1 MNKVQE
7 INFTPKAKR
16 VLDVAKQACI
26 EKKITEISDGFLFY
40 ALLKSDSMI
49 VNSAFSGIK
58 ISAQELADLVWK
70 ALPSTSKGSAKENI
84 EFNEICNKIISDSLT
99 YSKQYGQNYTGVEHI
114 FRSALAH
121 SQFIKKFFKKNG
133 IDIGYIVEKIDSG
146 CKNISNPKKKISI
159 PSTQSPD
166 SALKSQAIKNYC
178 INYNEKALKGD
189 FDLICFRE
197 KEVDQMSEILCR
209 KQKKNPIIVG
219 EAGVG
224 KSAIVG
230 LLAKNIVAGDCTEF
244 LLGKIILQLDMT
256 ALVAGTNL
264 RGQFEERLHK
274 ILNEV
279 KAQKN
284 IVLFI
289 DEIHTITGTG
299 NDEGSLDA
307 SNILKPYLAGDEI
320 SCIGATTQKEY
331 EKYFQNDSAMN
342 RRFEPL
348 FIKEPSKKDTL
359 KILKNIKNHYE
370 LFHAVSYPDKI
381 LEGVVDLCEKYITN
395 RRFPDKAIDLMDHVG
410 SKSKIKIYARP
421 VLFKDLEKKIAQ
433 ATEEQE
439 VSFIV
444 KEYEEKYNQWFS
456 SLRESRK
463 EVTKQDLYAALSD
476 KIGVFIDSNVSDSK
490 FKNIFANLQKHVF
503 GQDEALKKI
512 SNCVVRSSFGLSS
525 SNRPLGSFMFLGP
538 TGSGKTYL
546 AKTLAV
552 EAFGSESSLVRI
564 DMSEFMEQASVAKL
578 IGSPPGYV
586 GFGESNILSEQLQKF
601 PSSIFLFDEVEKAHP
616 DVINV
621 LLQIMDNG
629 QLTTSVGR
637 KLDFKNS
644 IIILTGN
651 VGFQF
656 ADNKRMG
663 FFQAAAQALTKD
675 AVKENLQKF
684 FRPEFLAR
692 LNDIVVFNPLTD
704 ESLHKIA
711 DKEISKIK
719 DSLKEKQIA
728 LSVSDDVCTFIVDQ
742 TKSSNDGA
750 RKIIFFVENELKTKI
765 VDVLASGSY
774 NDIAVSLENGAI
786 KVDGKSKKLRSAR
799 NSEQRHSPN

>member
-1 MNKVQE
+1 MNTVQE

-26 EKKITEISDGFLFY
+26 EKKIAEISDGFLFY

-58 ISAQELADLVWK
+58 ISPQELADVVWK
-70 ALPSTSKGSAKENI
+70 ALPSTVKGSAKENA
-84 EFNEICNKIISDSLT
+84 EFNQISNKIISESLT
-99 YSKQYGQNYTGVEHI
+99 YSKQYSQNYTGVEHI
-114 FRSALAH
+114 FRSALTH
-121 SQFIKKFFKKNG
+121 SPFIKKFFKKNG
-133 IDIGYIVEKIDSG
+133 IDIGYIAERIDSG
-146 CKNISNPKKKISI
+146 CKNISNPKKKV
-159 PSTQSPD
+159 STPTQGSEPN
-166 SALKSQAIKNYC
+166 LKSAAIKSYC
-178 INYNEKALKGD
+178 INYNEKAAKGD

-197 KEVDQMSEILCR
+197 KEVEQMSEILCR

-230 LLAKNIVAGDCTEF
+230 LLAKHIVAGDCTEF
-244 LLGKIILQLDMT
+244 LLGKVILQLDMT

-284 IVLFI
+284 IILFI
-289 DEIHTITGTG
+289 DEIHTITGMG

-370 LFHAVSYPDKI
+370 LFHAVHYPDKI

-421 VLFKDLEKKIAQ
+421 ELFKDLEKKLAGT
-433 ATEEQE
+433 TEEDE
-439 VSFIV
+439 ISFIV
-444 KEYEEKYNQWFS
+444 KEYEDRYNQWFS
-456 SLRESRK
+456 SLKDSKK
-463 EVTKQDLYAALSD
+463 EVSKQDLYAALSD
-476 KIGVFIDSNVSDSK
+476 KIGVFIDANVSDSK
-490 FKNIFANLQKHVF
+490 FKNIFTNLQKHVF
-503 GQDEALKKI
+503 GQDEALRKI

-546 AKTLAV
+546 AKTLAM
-552 EAFGSESSLVRI
+552 EAFGSESSLVRL
-564 DMSEFMEQASVAKL
+564 DMSEFMEQASVSKL
-578 IGSPPGYV
+578 IGSPPGYI

-601 PSSIFLFDEVEKAHP
+601 PSSIFLFDEVERR
-616 DVINV
+616 IQM
-621 LLQIMDNG
+621 LL
-629 QLTTSVGR
+629 TFYC
-637 KLDFKNS
+637 KLWTMAN
-644 IIILTGN
+644 
-651 VGFQF
+651 
-656 ADNKRMG
+656 
-663 FFQAAAQALTKD
+663 
-675 AVKENLQKF
+675 
-684 FRPEFLAR
+684 
-692 LNDIVVFNPLTD
+692 
-704 ESLHKIA
+704 
-711 DKEISKIK
+711 
-719 DSLKEKQIA
+719 
-728 LSVSDDVCTFIVDQ
+728 
-742 TKSSNDGA
+742 
-750 RKIIFFVENELKTKI
+750 
-765 VDVLASGSY
+765 
-774 NDIAVSLENGAI
+774 
-786 KVDGKSKKLRSAR
+786 
-799 NSEQRHSPN
+799 

>member
-1 MNKVQE
+1 MNRVQE

-26 EKKITEISDGFLFY
+26 EKKIAEISDDFLFY
-40 ALLKSDSMI
+40 AVLKSDSMI
-49 VNSAFSGIK
+49 VNSAFAEIK
-58 ISAQELADLVWK
+58 ISPQELAELVWK
-70 ALPSTSKGSAKENI
+70 ALPSIVKGAAKENV
-84 EFNEICNKIISDSLT
+84 EFTTVASKIINESLT
-99 YSKQYGQNYTGVEHI
+99 YSKQYNQNYTGVEHI
-114 FRSALAH
+114 FRSALTH
-121 SQFIKKFFKKNG
+121 SPFIKKFFKKNG
-133 IDIGYIVEKIDSG
+133 IDIGFIVQKIDSG
-146 CKNISNPKKKISI
+146 CKNISNPKKKAPTVS
-159 PSTQSPD
+159 QAPD
-166 SALKSQAIKNYC
+166 TSLKSAAIKNYC
-178 INYNEKALKGD
+178 INYNEKAMKGD

-197 KEVDQMSEILCR
+197 KEVAQMSEILCR

-224 KSAIVG
+224 KSAVVG
-230 LLAKNIVAGDCTEF
+230 LLAKNIVSGDCTEF
-244 LLGKIILQLDMT
+244 LLGKVILQLDMT

-348 FIKEPSKKDTL
+348 FIKEPSKQDTL
-359 KILKNIKNHYE
+359 NILKNIKHHYE
-370 LFHAVSYPDKI
+370 MFHAVSYPDEI
-381 LEGVVDLCEKYITN
+381 LEGVVDLCAKYITN

-421 VLFKDLEKKIAQ
+421 VFFKDLEKKIAET
-433 ATEEQE
+433 TEEDD
-439 VSFIV
+439 VSLV
-444 KEYEEKYNQWFS
+444 LKDYEDKYNQWFS
-456 SLRESRK
+456 SLKDSK
-463 EVTKQDLYAALSD
+463 KSVTKKDLFAALSD
-476 KIGVFIDSNVSDSK
+476 KIGVFIDAGVSDTK
-490 FKNIFANLQKHVF
+490 FKNILNNLQKHVF

-525 SNRPLGSFMFLGP
+525 PNRPLGSFMFLGP

-546 AKTLAV
+546 AKTLAM
-552 EAFGSESSLVRI
+552 EAFGSELSLVRI
-564 DMSEFMEQASVAKL
+564 DMSEYMESSSVSKL
-578 IGSPPGYV
+578 IGSAPGYI
-586 GFGESNILSEQLQKF
+586 GFGESNVLSEQLQKF
-601 PSSIFLFDEVEKAHP
+601 PSSVFLFDEIEKAHP
-616 DVINV
+616 DVVNV

-656 ADNKRMG
+656 ADNKKMG
-663 FFQAAAQALTKD
+663 FFQSPAQVLTKD

-692 LNDIVVFNPLTD
+692 LNDVVVFNSLTD
-704 ESLHKIA
+704 EALRKIA
-711 DKEISKIK
+711 EKEVSKIK
-719 DSLKEKQIA
+719 DSLKEKQVGFLA
-728 LSVSDDVCTFIVDQ
+728 SEDVYSFVLAE
-742 TKSSNDGA
+742 TKNSNDGA

-774 NDIAVSLENGAI
+774 NHIEVSVENGTI

-799 NSEQRHSPN
+799 NTEQRHSPN

>member
-1 MNKVQE
+1 MNRVQE

-26 EKKITEISDGFLFY
+26 EKKIAEISDDFLFY
-40 ALLKSDSMI
+40 AVLKSDSMI
-49 VNSAFSGIK
+49 VNSAFAEIK
-58 ISAQELADLVWK
+58 ISPQELAELVWK
-70 ALPSTSKGSAKENI
+70 ALPSIVKGAAKENV
-84 EFNEICNKIISDSLT
+84 EFTTVASKIINESLT
-99 YSKQYGQNYTGVEHI
+99 YSKQYNQNYTGVEHI
-114 FRSALAH
+114 FRSALTH
-121 SQFIKKFFKKNG
+121 SPFIKKFFKKNG
-133 IDIGYIVEKIDSG
+133 IDIGFIVQKIDSG
-146 CKNISNPKKKISI
+146 CKNISNPKKKAPTSA
-159 PSTQSPD
+159 PASD
-166 SALKSQAIKNYC
+166 SSLKSAAIKNYC
-178 INYNEKALKGD
+178 INYNEKAMRGD

-197 KEVDQMSEILCR
+197 KEVAQMSEILCR

-224 KSAIVG
+224 KSAVVG
-230 LLAKNIVAGDCTEF
+230 LLAKNIVSGDCTEF
-244 LLGKIILQLDMT
+244 LLGKIVLQLDMT

-284 IVLFI
+284 IILFI

-348 FIKEPSKKDTL
+348 FIKEPSKEDTL
-359 KILKNIKNHYE
+359 KILKNIKQHYE
-370 LFHAVSYPDKI
+370 AFHAVSYPDSI
-381 LEGVVDLCEKYITN
+381 LEGVVDLCAKYITN

-410 SKSKIKIYARP
+410 SKSKIKVYARP
-421 VLFKDLEKKIAQ
+421 VFFKDLEKKIAET
-433 ATEEQE
+433 AEDDDIAF
-439 VSFIV
+439 VL
-444 KEYEEKYNQWFS
+444 KEYEDKYNQWFS
-456 SLRESRK
+456 SLKLSNK
-463 EVTKQDLYAALSD
+463 SVTKQDLYAALSD

-525 SNRPLGSFMFLGP
+525 PNRPLGSFMFLGP

-546 AKTLAV
+546 AKTLAM
-552 EAFGSESSLVRI
+552 EAFGSESSLVRL
-564 DMSEFMEQASVAKL
+564 DMSEYMEQSSVTKL
-578 IGSPPGYV
+578 LGSAPGYI
-586 GFGESNILSEQLQKF
+586 GFGESNVLSEQLQKF
-601 PSSIFLFDEVEKAHP
+601 PSSVFLFDEIEKAHP
-616 DVINV
+616 DVVNV

-656 ADNKRMG
+656 GDSKRMG
-663 FFQAAAQALTKD
+663 FFQSPAEVLTKD
-675 AVKENLQKF
+675 AIKQSLQKF

-692 LNDIVVFNPLTD
+692 LNDVVVFNSLPD
-704 ESLHKIA
+704 EALRKIA
-711 DKEISKIK
+711 EKEVSKIK
-719 DSLKEKQIA
+719 YSLKGKNVE
-728 LSVSDDVCTFIVDQ
+728 LSASEDVYSFILGE
-742 TKSSNDGA
+742 TKNSTDGA
-750 RKIIFFVENELKTKI
+750 RKIIFFIENELKTKI

-774 NDIAVSLENGAI
+774 NYIAVSVENGAI
-786 KVDGKSKKLRSAR
+786 KVDGKSKKFRSTR
-799 NSEQRHSPN
+799 NAKQRHSPD

>member
-1 MNKVQE
+1 MNRVQE

-26 EKKITEISDGFLFY
+26 EKKIAEISDDFLFY
-40 ALLKSDSMI
+40 AVLKSDSMI
-49 VNSAFSGIK
+49 VNSAFAEIK
-58 ISAQELADLVWK
+58 ISPQELAELVWK
-70 ALPSTSKGSAKENI
+70 ALPSIVKGAAKENV
-84 EFNEICNKIISDSLT
+84 EFTAVASKIINESLT
-99 YSKQYGQNYTGVEHI
+99 YSKQYNQNYTGVEHI
-114 FRSALAH
+114 FRSALTH
-121 SQFIKKFFKKNG
+121 SPFIKKFFKKNG
-133 IDIGYIVEKIDSG
+133 IDIAFIVEKIDSG
-146 CKNISNPKKKISI
+146 CKNISNPKKKAPTNAPAS
-159 PSTQSPD
+159 D
-166 SALKSQAIKNYC
+166 SSLKSAAIKNYC
-178 INYNEKALKGD
+178 INYNEKAMRGD

-197 KEVDQMSEILCR
+197 KEVAQMSEILCR

-224 KSAIVG
+224 KSAVVG
-230 LLAKNIVAGDCTEF
+230 LLAKNIVSGDCTEF
-244 LLGKIILQLDMT
+244 LLGKIVLQLDMT

-284 IVLFI
+284 IILFI

-348 FIKEPSKKDTL
+348 FIKEPSKEDTL
-359 KILKNIKNHYE
+359 KILKNIKQHYE
-370 LFHAVSYPDKI
+370 AFHAVSYPDSI
-381 LEGVVDLCEKYITN
+381 LEGVVDLCAKYITN

-410 SKSKIKIYARP
+410 SKSKIKVYARP
-421 VLFKDLEKKIAQ
+421 VFFKDLEKKIAE
-433 ATEEQE
+433 TSEDDDITF
-439 VSFIV
+439 VL
-444 KEYEEKYNQWFS
+444 KEYEDKYNQWFS
-456 SLRESRK
+456 SLKLSNK
-463 EVTKQDLYAALSD
+463 SVTKQDLYAALSD

-525 SNRPLGSFMFLGP
+525 PNRPLGSFMFLGP

-546 AKTLAV
+546 AKTLAM
-552 EAFGSESSLVRI
+552 EAFGSEASLVRL
-564 DMSEFMEQASVAKL
+564 DMSEYMEQSSVTKL
-578 IGSPPGYV
+578 LGSAPGYI
-586 GFGESNILSEQLQKF
+586 GFGESNVLSEQLQKF
-601 PSSIFLFDEVEKAHP
+601 PSSVFLFDEIEKAHP
-616 DVINV
+616 DVINI

-651 VGFQF
+651 IGFQF
-656 ADNKRMG
+656 GDSKKMG
-663 FFQAAAQALTKD
+663 FFQSPAEVLTKD
-675 AVKENLQKF
+675 AIKQSLQKF

-692 LNDIVVFNPLTD
+692 LNDVVVFNSLPD
-704 ESLHKIA
+704 EALRKIA
-711 DKEISKIK
+711 EKEVSKIK
-719 DSLKEKQIA
+719 DSLKEKN
-728 LSVSDDVCTFIVDQ
+728 VSFIVTEDLYSLVVAE
-742 TKSSNDGA
+742 TKNSNDGA
-750 RKIIFFVENELKTKI
+750 RKVIFFVENELKTKI

-774 NDIAVSLENGAI
+774 NHIEVSIENGAI

-799 NSEQRHSPN
+799 NTEQRHSPN

>member
-7 INFTPKAKR
+7 INFTPKAQR
-16 VLDVAKQACI
+16 VLDVAKQACL

-49 VNSAFSGIK
+49 VNSAFNEIK
-58 ISAQELADLVWK
+58 INPQDLADIVWK
-70 ALPSTSKGSAKENI
+70 ALPSTVKGSAKEI
-84 EFNEICNKIISDSLT
+84 AKFNEISDKIISESLT
-99 YSKQYGQNYTGVEHI
+99 YSKQYNQNYTGVEHI

-121 SQFIKKFFKKNG
+121 SPFIKKFFKKNG

-146 CKNISNPKKKISI
+146 CKNISNPKKKVSA
-159 PSTQSPD
+159 PTTQSGEPN
-166 SALKSQAIKNYC
+166 LKSAAIKNYC
-178 INYNEKALKGD
+178 INYNEKAAKGD

-197 KEVDQMSEILCR
+197 KEVEQMSEILCR

-224 KSAIVG
+224 KSAVVG

-244 LLGKIILQLDMT
+244 LLGKVILQLDMT

-279 KAQKN
+279 KTQKN
-284 IVLFI
+284 IILFI

-348 FIKEPSKKDTL
+348 FIKEPSKADTL
-359 KILKNIKNHYE
+359 KILKNIKQYYE
-370 LFHAVSYPDKI
+370 VFHAVDYPDSI

-410 SKSKIKIYARP
+410 AKSKIKIYARP
-421 VLFKDLEKKIAQ
+421 AFFKDLEIKIAQ
-433 ATEEQE
+433 TTEQE
-439 VSFIV
+439 EISLFV
-444 KEYEEKYNQWFS
+444 KEYEDKYRQWFS
-456 SLRESRK
+456 SLGQAK
-463 EVTKQDLYAALSD
+463 KQVTKQDLYAALSD
-476 KIGVFIDSNVSDSK
+476 KIGAFIDSNVSDSK
-490 FKNIFANLQKHVF
+490 FKNIFTNLQKHVF

-525 SNRPLGSFMFLGP
+525 PNRPLGSFMFLGP

-552 EAFGSESSLVRI
+552 EAFGSEASLVRI
-564 DMSEFMEQASVAKL
+564 DMSEFMEQASVSKL
-578 IGSPPGYV
+578 IGSAPGYV

-601 PSSIFLFDEVEKAHP
+601 PSSVFLFDEVEKAHP
-616 DVINV
+616 DVINI

-637 KLDFKNS
+637 KLNFKNS

-656 ADNKRMG
+656 ADNKKMG
-663 FFQAAAQALTKD
+663 FFQAAAQSLTKD

-692 LNDIVVFNPLTD
+692 LNDIVVFNPLTE
-704 ESLHKIA
+704 ESLRKIA
-711 DKEISKIK
+711 EKEVLKIK
-719 DSLKEKQIA
+719 DSLKEKQI
-728 LSVSDDVCTFIVDQ
+728 SFKVSEDVYSFIVSE
-742 TKSSNDGA
+742 TKNSNDGA
-750 RKIIFFVENELKTKI
+750 RKIIFFIENELKTKI

-774 NDIAVSLENGAI
+774 NDIAISLENGAI
-786 KVDGKSKKLRSAR
+786 KVDGKSKKLRS
-799 NSEQRHSPN
+799 SSISK

>member
-1 MNKVQE
+1 MNTVQE

-26 EKKITEISDGFLFY
+26 EKKIAEISDGFLFY

-58 ISAQELADLVWK
+58 ISPQELADVVWK
-70 ALPSTSKGSAKENI
+70 ALPSTVKGSAKENA
-84 EFNEICNKIISDSLT
+84 EFDHISNKIISESLT
-99 YSKQYGQNYTGVEHI
+99 YSKQYSQNYTGVEHI
-114 FRSALAH
+114 FRSALTH
-121 SQFIKKFFKKNG
+121 SPFIKKFFKKNG
-133 IDIGYIVEKIDSG
+133 IDIGYIAEKIDSG
-146 CKNISNPKKKISI
+146 CKNISNPKKKVSA
-159 PSTQSPD
+159 PTQGSEPN
-166 SALKSQAIKNYC
+166 LKSASIKSYC
-178 INYNEKALKGD
+178 INYNEKAAKGD

-197 KEVDQMSEILCR
+197 KEVEQMSEILCR

-230 LLAKNIVAGDCTEF
+230 LLAKHIVAGDCTEF
-244 LLGKIILQLDMT
+244 LLGKVILQLDMT

-284 IVLFI
+284 IILFI
-289 DEIHTITGTG
+289 DEIHTITGMG

-370 LFHAVSYPDKI
+370 LFHAVHYPDKI

-410 SKSKIKIYARP
+410 AKSKIKIYARP
-421 VLFKDLEKKIAQ
+421 ELFKDLEKKLAGT
-433 ATEEQE
+433 TEEDE
-439 VSFIV
+439 ISFIV
-444 KEYEEKYNQWFS
+444 KEYEERYNQWFS
-456 SLRESRK
+456 SLKDSKK
-463 EVTKQDLYAALSD
+463 EVSKQDLYAALSD
-476 KIGVFIDSNVSDSK
+476 KIGVFIDANVSDSK
-490 FKNIFANLQKHVF
+490 FKNIFTNLQKHVF
-503 GQDEALKKI
+503 GQDEALRKI

-546 AKTLAV
+546 AKTLAM
-552 EAFGSESSLVRI
+552 EAFGSESSLVRL
-564 DMSEFMEQASVAKL
+564 DMSEFMEQASVSKL
-578 IGSPPGYV
+578 IGSPPGYI

-675 AVKENLQKF
+675 VVKENLQKF

-692 LNDIVVFNPLTD
+692 LNDIVIFNSLTED
-704 ESLHKIA
+704 ALRKIA
-711 DKEISKIK
+711 EKEISKIK
-719 DSLKEKQIA
+719 DNLKDKQIA
-728 LSVSDDVCTFIVDQ
+728 FRVSEEVYAFILNE

-786 KVDGKSKKLRSAR
+786 KVDGKSKKLRSA
-799 NSEQRHSPN
+799 SSKK

>member
-1 MNKVQE
+1 MNTVQE

-26 EKKITEISDGFLFY
+26 EKKIAEISDGFLFY

-58 ISAQELADLVWK
+58 ISPQELADVVWK
-70 ALPSTSKGSAKENI
+70 ALPSTVKGSAKENA
-84 EFNEICNKIISDSLT
+84 EFNQISNKIISESLT
-99 YSKQYGQNYTGVEHI
+99 YSKQYSQNYTGVEHI
-114 FRSALAH
+114 FRSALTH
-121 SQFIKKFFKKNG
+121 SPFIKKFFKKNG
-133 IDIGYIVEKIDSG
+133 IDIGYIAERIDSG
-146 CKNISNPKKKISI
+146 CKNISNPKKKV
-159 PSTQSPD
+159 STPTQGSEPN
-166 SALKSQAIKNYC
+166 LKSAAIKSYC
-178 INYNEKALKGD
+178 INYNEKAAKGD

-197 KEVDQMSEILCR
+197 KEVEQMSEILCR

-230 LLAKNIVAGDCTEF
+230 LLAKHIVAGDCTEF
-244 LLGKIILQLDMT
+244 LLGKVILQLDMT

-284 IVLFI
+284 IILFI
-289 DEIHTITGTG
+289 DEIHTITGMG

-370 LFHAVSYPDKI
+370 LFHAVHYPDKI

-421 VLFKDLEKKIAQ
+421 ELFKDLEKKLAGT
-433 ATEEQE
+433 TEEDE
-439 VSFIV
+439 ISFIV
-444 KEYEEKYNQWFS
+444 KEYEDRYNQWFS
-456 SLRESRK
+456 SLKDSKK
-463 EVTKQDLYAALSD
+463 EVSKQDLYAALSD
-476 KIGVFIDSNVSDSK
+476 KIGVFIDANVSDSK
-490 FKNIFANLQKHVF
+490 FKNIFTNLQKHVF
-503 GQDEALKKI
+503 GQDEALRKI

-546 AKTLAV
+546 AKTLAM
-552 EAFGSESSLVRI
+552 EAFGSESSLVRL
-564 DMSEFMEQASVAKL
+564 DMSEFMEQASVSKL
-578 IGSPPGYV
+578 IGSPPGYI

-616 DVINV
+616 DVINI

-656 ADNKRMG
+656 ADNKKMG

-675 AVKENLQKF
+675 VVKENLQKF

-692 LNDIVVFNPLTD
+692 LNDIVVFNSLT
-704 ESLHKIA
+704 EEALRKIA
-711 DKEISKIK
+711 EKEISKIK
-719 DSLKEKQIA
+719 DSLKDKQIA
-728 LSVSDDVCTFIVDQ
+728 FRVSEEVYAFILNE

>member
-1 MNKVQE
+1 MNTVQE
-7 INFTPKAKR
+7 INFTPKAQR

-49 VNSAFSGIK
+49 VNSAFNEIK
-58 ISAQELADLVWK
+58 INPQDLADIVWK
-70 ALPSTSKGSAKENI
+70 ALPSTIKGSAKETAK
-84 EFNEICNKIISDSLT
+84 FNEISDKIISESLT
-99 YSKQYGQNYTGVEHI
+99 YSKQYNQNYTGVEHI

-121 SQFIKKFFKKNG
+121 SPFVKKFLKKNG
-133 IDIGYIVEKIDSG
+133 IDISYIAEKIDSG
-146 CKNISNPKKKISI
+146 CKNISNPKKKV
-159 PSTQSPD
+159 
-166 SALKSQAIKNYC
+166 SAPTGSSGEPNLKSAAIKNYC
-178 INYNEKALKGD
+178 INYNEKAAKGD

-197 KEVDQMSEILCR
+197 KEVAQMSEILCR

-224 KSAIVG
+224 KSAVVG
-230 LLAKNIVAGDCTEF
+230 LLAKNIVVGDCTEF
-244 LLGKIILQLDMT
+244 LLGKVILQLDMT

-284 IVLFI
+284 IILFI

-348 FIKEPSKKDTL
+348 FIKEPSKTDTL
-359 KILKNIKNHYE
+359 KILKNIKQHYE
-370 LFHAVSYPDKI
+370 IFHAVEYSDNI

-410 SKSKIKIYARP
+410 AKSKIKIYARP
-421 VLFKDLEKKIAQ
+421 TFFKELELKIAE
-433 ATEEQE
+433 AIGDDE
-439 VSFIV
+439 VSLFV
-444 KEYEEKYNQWFS
+444 KEYEDKYRQWFS
-456 SLRESRK
+456 SLGQAKKQVS
-463 EVTKQDLYAALSD
+463 KQDLYAALSD

-490 FKNIFANLQKHVF
+490 FKNIFTNLQKHVF

-525 SNRPLGSFMFLGP
+525 PNRPLGSFMFLGP

-552 EAFGSESSLVRI
+552 EAFGSEASLVRI
-564 DMSEFMEQASVAKL
+564 DMSEFMEQASVSKL
-578 IGSPPGYV
+578 IGSAPGYV
-586 GFGESNILSEQLQKF
+586 GFGESNVLSEQLQKF
-601 PSSIFLFDEVEKAHP
+601 PSSVFLFDEVEKAHP
-616 DVINV
+616 DVMNI

-637 KLDFKNS
+637 KLSFKNS

-656 ADNKRMG
+656 ADNKKMG
-663 FFQAAAQALTKD
+663 FFQAAAQSLTKD

-692 LNDIVVFNPLTD
+692 LNDIVIFNPLTE
-704 ESLHKIA
+704 ESLRKIA
-711 DKEISKIK
+711 EKEVLKIK
-719 DSLKEKQIA
+719 DSLKEKQI
-728 LSVSDDVCTFIVDQ
+728 SFNISEDVYAFILAE

-750 RKIIFFVENELKTKI
+750 RKIIFFIENELKTKI
-765 VDVLASGSY
+765 VDVLASSSY
-774 NDIAVSLENGAI
+774 NDIALSLENGAI

>member
-1 MNKVQE
+1 MNTVQE

-26 EKKITEISDGFLFY
+26 EKKIAEISDGFLFY

-58 ISAQELADLVWK
+58 ISPQELADVVWK
-70 ALPSTSKGSAKENI
+70 ALPSTVKGSAKENA
-84 EFNEICNKIISDSLT
+84 EFDQISNKIISESLT
-99 YSKQYGQNYTGVEHI
+99 YSKQYSQNYTGVEHI
-114 FRSALAH
+114 FRSALTH
-121 SQFIKKFFKKNG
+121 SPFIKKFFKKNG
-133 IDIGYIVEKIDSG
+133 IDIAYIAEKIDSG
-146 CKNISNPKKKISI
+146 CKNISNPKKKV
-159 PSTQSPD
+159 
-166 SALKSQAIKNYC
+166 SAPAQGAEPNLKSAAIKSYC
-178 INYNEKALKGD
+178 INYNEKAAKGD

-197 KEVDQMSEILCR
+197 KEVEQMSEILCR

-230 LLAKNIVAGDCTEF
+230 LLAKHIVAGDCTEF
-244 LLGKIILQLDMT
+244 LLGKVILQLDMT

-284 IVLFI
+284 IILFI
-289 DEIHTITGTG
+289 DEIHTITGMG

-370 LFHAVSYPDKI
+370 LFHAVHYPDKI

-421 VLFKDLEKKIAQ
+421 ELFKDLEKKLAGT
-433 ATEEQE
+433 TEEDE
-439 VSFIV
+439 ISFIV
-444 KEYEEKYNQWFS
+444 KEYEDRYNQWFS
-456 SLRESRK
+456 SLKDSKK
-463 EVTKQDLYAALSD
+463 EVSKQDLYAALSD
-476 KIGVFIDSNVSDSK
+476 KIGVFIDANVSDSK
-490 FKNIFANLQKHVF
+490 FKNIFTNLQKHVF
-503 GQDEALKKI
+503 GQDEALRKI

-546 AKTLAV
+546 AKTLAM
-552 EAFGSESSLVRI
+552 EAFGSESSLVRL
-564 DMSEFMEQASVAKL
+564 DMSEFMEQASVSKL
-578 IGSPPGYV
+578 IGSPPGYI

-675 AVKENLQKF
+675 VVKENLQKF

-692 LNDIVVFNPLTD
+692 LNDIVIFNSLT
-704 ESLHKIA
+704 EEALRKIA
-711 DKEISKIK
+711 EKEISKIK
-719 DSLKEKQIA
+719 DSLKDKQIA
-728 LSVSDDVCTFIVDQ
+728 FRVSEEVYAFVLNE

-786 KVDGKSKKLRSAR
+786 KVDGKSKKLRSTR
-799 NSEQRHSPN
+799 NTEQRHSPN

>member
-1 MNKVQE
+1 MNTVQE

-26 EKKITEISDGFLFY
+26 EKKIAEISDGFLFY

-58 ISAQELADLVWK
+58 ISPQELADVVWK
-70 ALPSTSKGSAKENI
+70 ALPSTVKGSAKENA
-84 EFNEICNKIISDSLT
+84 EFNQISNKIISESLT
-99 YSKQYGQNYTGVEHI
+99 YSKQYSQNYTGVEHI
-114 FRSALAH
+114 FRSALTH
-121 SQFIKKFFKKNG
+121 SPFIKKFFKKNG
-133 IDIGYIVEKIDSG
+133 IDIGYIAERIDSG
-146 CKNISNPKKKISI
+146 CKNISNPKKKVSA
-159 PSTQSPD
+159 PTQGSEPN
-166 SALKSQAIKNYC
+166 LKSAAIKSYC
-178 INYNEKALKGD
+178 INYNEKAAKGD

-197 KEVDQMSEILCR
+197 KEVEQMSEILCR

-230 LLAKNIVAGDCTEF
+230 LLAKHIVAGDCTEF
-244 LLGKIILQLDMT
+244 LLGKVILQLDMT

-284 IVLFI
+284 IILFI
-289 DEIHTITGTG
+289 DEIHTITGMG

-370 LFHAVSYPDKI
+370 LFHAVHYPDKI

-421 VLFKDLEKKIAQ
+421 ELFKDLEKKLAGT
-433 ATEEQE
+433 TEEDE
-439 VSFIV
+439 ISFIV
-444 KEYEEKYNQWFS
+444 KEYEDRYNQWFS
-456 SLRESRK
+456 SLKDSKK
-463 EVTKQDLYAALSD
+463 EVSKQDLYAALSD
-476 KIGVFIDSNVSDSK
+476 KIGVFIDANVSDSK
-490 FKNIFANLQKHVF
+490 FKNIFTNLQKHVF
-503 GQDEALKKI
+503 GQDEALRKI

-546 AKTLAV
+546 AKTLAM
-552 EAFGSESSLVRI
+552 EAFGSESSLVRL
-564 DMSEFMEQASVAKL
+564 DMSEFMEQASVSKL
-578 IGSPPGYV
+578 IGSPPGYI

-656 ADNKRMG
+656 ADNKKMG

-675 AVKENLQKF
+675 VVKENLQKF

-692 LNDIVVFNPLTD
+692 LNDIVIFNSLTED
-704 ESLHKIA
+704 ALRKIA
-711 DKEISKIK
+711 EKEISKIK
-719 DSLKEKQIA
+719 DSLKDKQIA
-728 LSVSDDVCTFIVDQ
+728 FRVSEEVYAFILNE

>member
-1 MNKVQE
+1 MNTVQE

-26 EKKITEISDGFLFY
+26 EKKIAEITDGFLFY

-58 ISAQELADLVWK
+58 ISPQELADVVWK
-70 ALPSTSKGSAKENI
+70 ALPSTVKGSAKENA
-84 EFNEICNKIISDSLT
+84 EFDQISNKIISESLT
-99 YSKQYGQNYTGVEHI
+99 YSKQYSQNYTGVEHI

-121 SQFIKKFFKKNG
+121 SPFIKKFFKKNG
-133 IDIGYIVEKIDSG
+133 IDIGYIAEKIDSG
-146 CKNISNPKKKISI
+146 CKNISNPKKKVSA
-159 PSTQSPD
+159 PTQGSEPN
-166 SALKSQAIKNYC
+166 LKSAAIKSYC
-178 INYNEKALKGD
+178 INYNEKAAKGD

-197 KEVDQMSEILCR
+197 KEVEQMSEILCR

-224 KSAIVG
+224 KSAIIG
-230 LLAKNIVAGDCTEF
+230 LLAKHIVAGDCTEF
-244 LLGKIILQLDMT
+244 LLGKVILQLDMT

-284 IVLFI
+284 IILFI
-289 DEIHTITGTG
+289 DEIHTITGMG

-370 LFHAVSYPDKI
+370 LFHAVHYPDKI

-421 VLFKDLEKKIAQ
+421 ELFKDLEKKLAGT
-433 ATEEQE
+433 TEEDE
-439 VSFIV
+439 ISFIV
-444 KEYEEKYNQWFS
+444 KEYEERYNQWFS
-456 SLRESRK
+456 SLKDSKK
-463 EVTKQDLYAALSD
+463 EVSKQDLYAALSD
-476 KIGVFIDSNVSDSK
+476 KIGVFIDANVSDSK
-490 FKNIFANLQKHVF
+490 FKNIFTNLQKHVF
-503 GQDEALKKI
+503 GQDEALRKI

-546 AKTLAV
+546 AKTLAM
-552 EAFGSESSLVRI
+552 EAFGSESSLVRL
-564 DMSEFMEQASVAKL
+564 DMSEFMEQASVSKL
-578 IGSPPGYV
+578 IGSPPGYI

-675 AVKENLQKF
+675 VVKENLQKF

-692 LNDIVVFNPLTD
+692 LNDIVVFNSLT
-704 ESLHKIA
+704 EEALRKIA
-711 DKEISKIK
+711 EKEISKIK
-719 DSLKEKQIA
+719 DSLKDKQVA
-728 LSVSDDVCTFIVDQ
+728 FRVSEEVYAFILNE
-742 TKSSNDGA
+742 TKNSNDGA
-750 RKIIFFVENELKTKI
+750 RKIIFFIENELKTKI

-774 NDIAVSLENGAI
+774 NDIAVLLDNGAI
-786 KVDGKSKKLRSAR
+786 KVDGKSKKLRS
-799 NSEQRHSPN
+799 SSISK

>member
-1 MNKVQE
+1 MNTVQE
-7 INFTPKAKR
+7 INFTPKAQR

-49 VNSAFSGIK
+49 VNSAFNEIK
-58 ISAQELADLVWK
+58 INPQDLADIVWK
-70 ALPSTSKGSAKENI
+70 ALPSTIKGSAKETAK
-84 EFNEICNKIISDSLT
+84 FNDISDKIISESLT
-99 YSKQYGQNYTGVEHI
+99 YSKQYNQNYTGVEHI
-114 FRSALAH
+114 FRSALTH
-121 SQFIKKFFKKNG
+121 SPFVKKFLKKNG
-133 IDIGYIVEKIDSG
+133 IDISYIAEKIDSG
-146 CKNISNPKKKISI
+146 CKNISNPKKKV
-159 PSTQSPD
+159 
-166 SALKSQAIKNYC
+166 SAPTSSSGEPNLKSAAIKNYC
-178 INYNEKALKGD
+178 INYNEKAAKGD

-197 KEVDQMSEILCR
+197 KEVAQMSEILCR

-224 KSAIVG
+224 KSAVVG
-230 LLAKNIVAGDCTEF
+230 LLAKNIVVGDCTEF
-244 LLGKIILQLDMT
+244 LLGKVILQLDMT

-284 IVLFI
+284 IILFI

-348 FIKEPSKKDTL
+348 FIKEPSKTDTL
-359 KILKNIKNHYE
+359 KILKNIKQHYE
-370 LFHAVSYPDKI
+370 VFHAVEYSDNI

-421 VLFKDLEKKIAQ
+421 TFFKELELKIAE
-433 ATEEQE
+433 AIGDEE
-439 VSFIV
+439 VSLFV
-444 KEYEEKYNQWFS
+444 KEYEDKYRQWFS
-456 SLRESRK
+456 SLGQAKKQVS
-463 EVTKQDLYAALSD
+463 KQDLYAALSD

-490 FKNIFANLQKHVF
+490 FKNIFTNLQKHVF

-525 SNRPLGSFMFLGP
+525 PNRPLGSFMFLGP

-552 EAFGSESSLVRI
+552 EAFGSEASLVRI
-564 DMSEFMEQASVAKL
+564 DMSEFMEQASVSKL
-578 IGSPPGYV
+578 IGSAPGYV
-586 GFGESNILSEQLQKF
+586 GFGESNVLSEQLQKF
-601 PSSIFLFDEVEKAHP
+601 PSSVFLFDEVEKAHP
-616 DVINV
+616 DVMNI

-637 KLDFKNS
+637 KLSFKNS

-656 ADNKRMG
+656 ADNKKMG
-663 FFQAAAQALTKD
+663 FFQAAAQSLTKD

-692 LNDIVVFNPLTD
+692 LNDIVIFNPLTE
-704 ESLHKIA
+704 ESLRKIA
-711 DKEISKIK
+711 EKEVLKIK
-719 DSLKEKQIA
+719 DSLKEKQISFA
-728 LSVSDDVCTFIVDQ
+728 ISEDVYTFILAE

-750 RKIIFFVENELKTKI
+750 RKIIFFIENELKTKI
-765 VDVLASGSY
+765 VDVLASSSY
-774 NDIAVSLENGAI
+774 NDIAVFLENGAI
-786 KVDGKSKKLRSAR
+786 KVNGKSKKLRSAR
-799 NSEQRHSPN
+799 NTEQRYSPN

>member
-1 MNKVQE
+1 MNRVQE

-26 EKKITEISDGFLFY
+26 EKKIAEISDDFLFY
-40 ALLKSDSMI
+40 AVLKSDSMI
-49 VNSAFSGIK
+49 VNSAFTEIK
-58 ISAQELADLVWK
+58 ISPQELAELVWK
-70 ALPSTSKGSAKENI
+70 ALPCIVKGSAKENV
-84 EFNEICNKIISDSLT
+84 EFTTVASKIINESLT
-99 YSKQYGQNYTGVEHI
+99 YSKQYNQNYTGVEHI
-114 FRSALAH
+114 FRSALTH
-121 SQFIKKFFKKNG
+121 SPFIKKFFKKNG
-133 IDIGYIVEKIDSG
+133 IDIGFIVQKIDSG
-146 CKNISNPKKKISI
+146 CKNISNPKKKAPTSG
-159 PSTQSPD
+159 PASD
-166 SALKSQAIKNYC
+166 SSLKSAAIKNFC
-178 INYNEKALKGD
+178 INYNEKAMKGD

-197 KEVDQMSEILCR
+197 KEVAQMSEILCR

-224 KSAIVG
+224 KSAVVG
-230 LLAKNIVAGDCTEF
+230 LLAKNIVSGDCTEF
-244 LLGKIILQLDMT
+244 LLGKIVLQLDMT

-284 IVLFI
+284 IILFI

-348 FIKEPSKKDTL
+348 FIKEPSKEDTL
-359 KILKNIKNHYE
+359 KILKNIKQHYE
-370 LFHAVSYPDKI
+370 AFHAVSYPDSI
-381 LEGVVDLCEKYITN
+381 LEGVVDLCAKYITN

-410 SKSKIKIYARP
+410 SKSKIKVYARP
-421 VLFKDLEKKIAQ
+421 VFFKDLEKKIAET
-433 ATEEQE
+433 AEDDDITF
-439 VSFIV
+439 VL
-444 KEYEEKYNQWFS
+444 KEYEDKYNQWFS
-456 SLRESRK
+456 SLKLSNK
-463 EVTKQDLYAALSD
+463 SVTKQDLYAALSD

-525 SNRPLGSFMFLGP
+525 PNRPLGSFMFLGP

-546 AKTLAV
+546 AKTLAM
-552 EAFGSESSLVRI
+552 EAFGSESSLVRL
-564 DMSEFMEQASVAKL
+564 DMSEYMEQSSVTKL
-578 IGSPPGYV
+578 LGSAPGYI
-586 GFGESNILSEQLQKF
+586 GFGESNVLSEQLQKF
-601 PSSIFLFDEVEKAHP
+601 PSSVFLFDEIEKAHP
-616 DVINV
+616 DVVNV

-656 ADNKRMG
+656 GDSKRMG
-663 FFQAAAQALTKD
+663 FFQSPAEVLTKD
-675 AVKENLQKF
+675 AIKQSLQKF

-692 LNDIVVFNPLTD
+692 LNDVVVFNSLPD
-704 ESLHKIA
+704 EALRKIA
-711 DKEISKIK
+711 EKEVSKIK
-719 DSLKEKQIA
+719 YSLKGKNVE
-728 LSVSDDVCTFIVDQ
+728 LSASEDIYSFILGE
-742 TKSSNDGA
+742 TKNSTDGA
-750 RKIIFFVENELKTKI
+750 RKIIFFIENELKTKI

-774 NDIAVSLENGAI
+774 NYIAVSVENGAI
-786 KVDGKSKKLRSAR
+786 KVDGKSKKFRSTR
-799 NSEQRHSPN
+799 NAKQRHSPD

>member
-1 MNKVQE
+1 MNRVQE

-26 EKKITEISDGFLFY
+26 EKKIAEISDDFLFY
-40 ALLKSDSMI
+40 AVLKSDSMI
-49 VNSAFSGIK
+49 VNSAFAEIK
-58 ISAQELADLVWK
+58 ISPQELAELVWK
-70 ALPSTSKGSAKENI
+70 ALPSIVKGVAKENV
-84 EFNEICNKIISDSLT
+84 EFTTVASKIINESLT
-99 YSKQYGQNYTGVEHI
+99 YSKQYNQNYTGVEHI
-114 FRSALAH
+114 FRSALTH
-121 SQFIKKFFKKNG
+121 SPFIKKFFKKNG
-133 IDIGYIVEKIDSG
+133 IDIGFIVQKIDSG
-146 CKNISNPKKKISI
+146 CKNISNPKKKAPTSA
-159 PSTQSPD
+159 PASD
-166 SALKSQAIKNYC
+166 SSLKSAAIKNYC
-178 INYNEKALKGD
+178 INYNEKAMRGD

-197 KEVDQMSEILCR
+197 KEVAQMSEILCR

-224 KSAIVG
+224 KSAVVG
-230 LLAKNIVAGDCTEF
+230 LLAKNIVSGDCTEF
-244 LLGKIILQLDMT
+244 LLGKIVLQLDMT

-284 IVLFI
+284 IILFI

-348 FIKEPSKKDTL
+348 FIKEPSKEDTL
-359 KILKNIKNHYE
+359 KILKNIKQHYE
-370 LFHAVSYPDKI
+370 AFHAVSYPDSI
-381 LEGVVDLCEKYITN
+381 LEGVVDLCAKYITN

-410 SKSKIKIYARP
+410 SKSKIKVYARP
-421 VLFKDLEKKIAQ
+421 VFFKDLEKKIAET
-433 ATEEQE
+433 AEDDDIAF
-439 VSFIV
+439 VL
-444 KEYEEKYNQWFS
+444 KEYEDKYNQWFS
-456 SLRESRK
+456 SLKLSNK
-463 EVTKQDLYAALSD
+463 SVTKQDLYAALSD

-525 SNRPLGSFMFLGP
+525 PNRPLGSFMFLGP

-546 AKTLAV
+546 AKTLAM
-552 EAFGSESSLVRI
+552 EAFGSESSLVRL
-564 DMSEFMEQASVAKL
+564 DMSEYMEQSSVTKL
-578 IGSPPGYV
+578 LGSAPGYI
-586 GFGESNILSEQLQKF
+586 GFGESNVLSEQLQKF
-601 PSSIFLFDEVEKAHP
+601 PSSVFLFDEIEKAHP
-616 DVINV
+616 DVVNV

-656 ADNKRMG
+656 GDSKRMG
-663 FFQAAAQALTKD
+663 FFQSPAEVLTKD
-675 AVKENLQKF
+675 AIKQSLQKF

-692 LNDIVVFNPLTD
+692 LNDVVVFNSLPD
-704 ESLHKIA
+704 EALRKIA
-711 DKEISKIK
+711 EKEVSKIK
-719 DSLKEKQIA
+719 YSLKGKNVE
-728 LSVSDDVCTFIVDQ
+728 LSASEDVYSFILGE
-742 TKSSNDGA
+742 TKNSTDGA
-750 RKIIFFVENELKTKI
+750 RKIIFFIENELKTKI

-774 NDIAVSLENGAI
+774 NYIAVSVENGAI
-786 KVDGKSKKLRSAR
+786 KVDGKSKKFRSTR
-799 NSEQRHSPN
+799 NAKQRHSPD

>member
-1 MNKVQE
+1 MNTVQE
-7 INFTPKAKR
+7 INFTPKAQR
-16 VLDVAKQACI
+16 VLDVAKQACL

-49 VNSAFSGIK
+49 VNSAFNEIK
-58 ISAQELADLVWK
+58 INPQDLADIVWK
-70 ALPSTSKGSAKENI
+70 ALPSTVKGSAKEI
-84 EFNEICNKIISDSLT
+84 AKFNEISDKIISESLT
-99 YSKQYGQNYTGVEHI
+99 YSKQYNQNYTGVEHI

-121 SQFIKKFFKKNG
+121 SPFIKKFFKKNG

-146 CKNISNPKKKISI
+146 CKNISNPKKKVSA
-159 PSTQSPD
+159 PTTQSGEPN
-166 SALKSQAIKNYC
+166 LKSAAIKNYC
-178 INYNEKALKGD
+178 INYNEKAAKGD

-197 KEVDQMSEILCR
+197 KEVEQMSEILCR

-224 KSAIVG
+224 KSAVVG

-244 LLGKIILQLDMT
+244 LLGKVILQLDMT

-279 KAQKN
+279 KTQKN
-284 IVLFI
+284 IILFI

-348 FIKEPSKKDTL
+348 FIKEPSKADTL
-359 KILKNIKNHYE
+359 KILKNIKQHYE
-370 LFHAVSYPDKI
+370 VFHAVDYPDSI

-410 SKSKIKIYARP
+410 AKSKIKIYARP
-421 VLFKDLEKKIAQ
+421 AFFKDLEIKIAQ
-433 ATEEQE
+433 STEQE
-439 VSFIV
+439 EISLFV
-444 KEYEEKYNQWFS
+444 KEYEDKYRQWFS
-456 SLRESRK
+456 SLGQAK
-463 EVTKQDLYAALSD
+463 KQVSKKDLYAALSD

-490 FKNIFANLQKHVF
+490 FKNIFTNLQKHVF

-525 SNRPLGSFMFLGP
+525 PNRPLGSFMFLGP

-552 EAFGSESSLVRI
+552 EAFGSEASLVRI
-564 DMSEFMEQASVAKL
+564 DMSEFMEQASVSKL
-578 IGSPPGYV
+578 IGSAPGYI

-616 DVINV
+616 DVINI

-637 KLDFKNS
+637 KLNFKNS

-656 ADNKRMG
+656 ADNKKMG

-692 LNDIVVFNPLTD
+692 LNDIVIFNPLTE
-704 ESLHKIA
+704 ESLRKIA
-711 DKEISKIK
+711 EKEVVKIK
-719 DSLKEKQIA
+719 DSLKEKQISFA
-728 LSVSDDVCTFIVDQ
+728 ISEDVYSFILSE

-750 RKIIFFVENELKTKI
+750 RKIIFFIENELKTKI
-765 VDVLASGSY
+765 VDVLASSSY

-799 NSEQRHSPN
+799 NSEQRHSPY